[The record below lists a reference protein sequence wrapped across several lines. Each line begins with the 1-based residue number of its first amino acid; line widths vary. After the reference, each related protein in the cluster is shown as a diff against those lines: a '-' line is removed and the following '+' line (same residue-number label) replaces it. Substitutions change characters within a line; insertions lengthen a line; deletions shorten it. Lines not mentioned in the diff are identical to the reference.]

1 MTVEVYNQNRGIP
14 MGAQSLTPSGG
25 GGGGTGGASI
35 NDNQV
40 STATVYSSNKVES
53 RLAEKTGAG
62 LSLGFNATLASETLT
77 FVTTDETP
85 YTLKENYDYEIDLH
99 FPAAGTLT
107 DTIKMVV
114 ENNNDTI
121 QFVALTHTDP
131 SQPITVGTMKQLM
144 YYDAET
150 GFRWLFKA
158 RYKTTS
164 TGVKVF
170 VIYPVIAKASTP
182 DNMLTT
188 NTDQVITGSKTFH
201 MNQQSKKIT
210 LVDAG
215 STTAKGAYITLDR
228 AGTYDSN
235 IVLGT
240 AYENRYGGKR
250 VTVGVIPLSNTVSAP
265 GIRMYSGSTAD
276 ATYLVGGGITN
287 CGYLKMSGSEL
298 TFTNASGTET
308 NLLAS
313 GGGDTSELLTGHG
326 TTKFSNVSLN
336 SQDVYASNE
345 WYNHNNALVAG
356 IYAGKTGTGIKSLT
370 TDRLS
375 VGGYLKEVTYGITLN
390 PATTSSG
397 DNQIKMGSSSSQ
409 RGFIGAGGGF
419 GILLNPKDTIY
430 STVPALTTSLPAS
443 NKYPLYST
451 YNVKAGNGI
460 NIDVT
465 QGDTITISA
474 TGGAASASDNGIRG
488 DYESRYGIIE
498 SPNGILTD
506 AQDSENNLVLTLHQG
521 LVMQCAGQD
530 AKTIVSADTT
540 HTVESTTEFDLFYAG
555 GAFYEAAE
563 VVFSETEPAG
573 SDTGI
578 TAWFNPNKT
587 ANPDQKWQF
596 KSNAN
601 GNTWASS
608 AAGRIA
614 HIHTNG
620 IAITR
625 IDYAGCRILDGQH
638 FLSAAEAAHA
648 AMPSDK
654 YEDIT
659 LAASGTKYTAPADG
673 WFYYYISGG
682 ISNTVTNAY
691 MRVTQDSL
699 PPIENRATKRDTAS
713 SNGSSLMCGW
723 IFVRKGDYTITYR
736 TYSNIEAGSV
746 TRFYYCVGQAP
757 N

>member
-182 DNMLTT
+182 DNM
-188 NTDQVITGSKTFH
+188 ITGTTTQDFDVSSVSTRPAFYKRWKFRSAPDVY
-201 MNQQSKKIT
+201 QQVRVYQGGIVFDDLCAKT
-210 LVDAG
+210 LVVNPTINSYGAISEG
-215 STTAKGAYITLDR
+215 IKLEYPGAY
-228 AGTYDSN
+228 
-235 IVLGT
+235 
-240 AYENRYGGKR
+240 GK
-250 VTVGVIPLSNTVSAP
+250 I
-265 GIRMYSGSTAD
+265 ST
-276 ATYLVGGGITN
+276 
-287 CGYLKMSGSEL
+287 
-298 TFTNASGTET
+298 
-308 NLLAS
+308 
-313 GGGDTSELLTGHG
+313 
-326 TTKFSNVSLN
+326 
-336 SQDVYASNE
+336 
-345 WYNHNNALVAG
+345 
-356 IYAGKTGTGIKSLT
+356 
-370 TDRLS
+370 
-375 VGGYLKEVTYGITLN
+375 
-390 PATTSSG
+390 P
-397 DNQIKMGSSSSQ
+397 GSSSKKLVL
-409 RGFIGAGGGF
+409 IGGSG
-419 GILLNPKDTIY
+419 
-430 STVPALTTSLPAS
+430 
-443 NKYPLYST
+443 YPLVLGSGIPKIGYNNYPST
-451 YNVKAGNGI
+451 STLYPILTSFNTKAGDGVSI
-460 NIDVT
+460 TTD
-465 QGDTITISA
+465 GDNVTISA
-474 TGGAASASDNGIRG
+474 TGGTASASDNGIRG

-506 AQDSENNLVLTLHQG
+506 SQDSDNNLVLTLHQG

-620 IAITR
+620 TAITR

-638 FLSAAEAAHA
+638 FISAAEAAHA

-654 YEDIT
+654 YIDLT
-659 LAASGTKYTAPADG
+659 LGTSGNTYTAPADG
-673 WFYYYISGG
+673 WFTFRADSDNDAGYINMTNNTTRICHISTVNSVHILGG
-682 ISNTVTNAY
+682 LVPCKKGDIIQVDHAHLTTVPWFRFIYA
-691 MRVTQDSL
+691 
-699 PPIENRATKRDTAS
+699 
-713 SNGSSLMCGW
+713 NGS
-723 IFVRKGDYTITYR
+723 
-736 TYSNIEAGSV
+736 
-746 TRFYYCVGQAP
+746 AP
-757 N
+757 TD

>member
-35 NDNQV
+35 NDSQV
-40 STATVYSSNKVES
+40 STVTTYSSNKIES

-182 DNMLTT
+182 DNM
-188 NTDQVITGSKTFH
+188 ITGTTTQDFDVSSVSTRPVFYKRWKFRSAPDVY
-201 MNQQSKKIT
+201 QQVRVYQGGIVFDDLCAKT
-210 LVDAG
+210 LVVNPTINSYGAISDG
-215 STTAKGAYITLDR
+215 IKLEYPGAY
-228 AGTYDSN
+228 
-235 IVLGT
+235 
-240 AYENRYGGKR
+240 GK
-250 VTVGVIPLSNTVSAP
+250 I
-265 GIRMYSGSTAD
+265 ST
-276 ATYLVGGGITN
+276 
-287 CGYLKMSGSEL
+287 
-298 TFTNASGTET
+298 
-308 NLLAS
+308 
-313 GGGDTSELLTGHG
+313 
-326 TTKFSNVSLN
+326 
-336 SQDVYASNE
+336 
-345 WYNHNNALVAG
+345 
-356 IYAGKTGTGIKSLT
+356 
-370 TDRLS
+370 
-375 VGGYLKEVTYGITLN
+375 
-390 PATTSSG
+390 P
-397 DNQIKMGSSSSQ
+397 GSSSKKLVLTGGS
-409 RGFIGAGGGF
+409 GYLLVLGSGIPKIGYSNYPSTSTLYP
-419 GILLNPKDTIY
+419 IL
-430 STVPALTTSLPAS
+430 TSF
-443 NKYPLYST
+443 NT
-451 YNVKAGNGI
+451 KAGDGVSI
-460 NIDVT
+460 TTD
-465 QGDTITISA
+465 GDNVTISA
-474 TGGAASASDNGIRG
+474 TGGTASVSDNGIRG

-563 VVFSETEPAG
+563 VVFSETEPVG

-620 IAITR
+620 TAITR

-648 AMPSDK
+648 AMPSKTK
-654 YEDIT
+654 YTALTPGE
-659 LAASGTKYTAPADG
+659 SGTTYTAPADG
-673 WFYYYISGG
+673 FVQVMGKSATVGG
-682 ISNTVTNAY
+682 YVEILNGLIDFTFQAAVAQQYTRGFCLVGKNDVFTVNHAQFEFDALRFVY
-691 MRVTQDSL
+691 A
-699 PPIENRATKRDTAS
+699 I
-713 SNGSSLMCGW
+713 GSEP
-723 IFVRKGDYTITYR
+723 TT
-736 TYSNIEAGSV
+736 
-746 TRFYYCVGQAP
+746 
-757 N
+757 

>member
-25 GGGGTGGASI
+25 GGGTGGASI
-35 NDNQV
+35 DDTHV
-40 STATVYSSNKVES
+40 STVTAYSSNKVES

-121 QFVALTHTDP
+121 QFVALTHTNP
-131 SQPITVGTMKQLM
+131 SQPITVGTMRQLM

-182 DNMLTT
+182 DNM
-188 NTDQVITGSKTFH
+188 ITGTTTQDFDVSSVSTRPVFYKRWKFRSAPDVY
-201 MNQQSKKIT
+201 QQVRVYQRGIVFDDLCAKT
-210 LVDAG
+210 LVVNPTINSYGAISEG
-215 STTAKGAYITLDR
+215 IKLEYPGAY
-228 AGTYDSN
+228 
-235 IVLGT
+235 
-240 AYENRYGGKR
+240 GK
-250 VTVGVIPLSNTVSAP
+250 I
-265 GIRMYSGSTAD
+265 ST
-276 ATYLVGGGITN
+276 
-287 CGYLKMSGSEL
+287 
-298 TFTNASGTET
+298 
-308 NLLAS
+308 
-313 GGGDTSELLTGHG
+313 
-326 TTKFSNVSLN
+326 
-336 SQDVYASNE
+336 
-345 WYNHNNALVAG
+345 
-356 IYAGKTGTGIKSLT
+356 
-370 TDRLS
+370 
-375 VGGYLKEVTYGITLN
+375 
-390 PATTSSG
+390 P
-397 DNQIKMGSSSSQ
+397 GSSSKKLVLE
-409 RGFIGAGGGF
+409 GGSG
-419 GILLNPKDTIY
+419 
-430 STVPALTTSLPAS
+430 
-443 NKYPLYST
+443 YPLVLGSGIPKIGYNNYPST
-451 YNVKAGNGI
+451 STLYPILTSFNTKAGDGVSI
-460 NIDVT
+460 TTD
-465 QGDTITISA
+465 GDNVTISA

-506 AQDSENNLVLTLHQG
+506 SQDSDNNLVLTLHQG

-530 AKTIVSADTT
+530 AKTTISADTT

-555 GAFYEAAE
+555 GSFYEAAE

-620 IAITR
+620 TAITR

-654 YEDIT
+654 YIDLT
-659 LAASGTKYTAPADG
+659 LGANGTTYTAPADG
-673 WFYYYISGG
+673 WVQCVCMSNPVGG
-682 ISNTVTNAY
+682 AFMEIVT
-691 MRVTQDSL
+691 
-699 PPIENRATKRDTAS
+699 DTAS
-713 SNGSSLMCGW
+713 ETASHVGGWGRATIAIAKNRKFTVYYGGTNFECKLFRFAYAIGSEP
-723 IFVRKGDYTITYR
+723 T
-736 TYSNIEAGSV
+736 A
-746 TRFYYCVGQAP
+746 
-757 N
+757 

>member
-1 MTVEVYNQNRGIP
+1 

-35 NDNQV
+35 NDSQV

-99 FPAAGTLT
+99 FPVAGTLA

-144 YYDAET
+144 YYDAKT

-164 TGVKVF
+164 AGVKVF

-182 DNMLTT
+182 DNMLTGT
-188 NTDQVITGSKTFH
+188 TTQDFDVSAISTKPVFYKRWKFRSAPDVYQRIRVYQGGIVFDNLCAK
-201 MNQQSKKIT
+201 T
-210 LVDAG
+210 LVVNPTIN
-215 STTAKGAYITLDR
+215 SYGAITD
-228 AGTYDSN
+228 
-235 IVLGT
+235 
-240 AYENRYGGKR
+240 
-250 VTVGVIPLSNTVSAP
+250 
-265 GIRMYSGSTAD
+265 GIRLDYTGNYGRISTPGSSNNR
-276 ATYLVGGGITN
+276 LV
-287 CGYLKMSGSEL
+287 LR
-298 TFTNASGTET
+298 
-308 NLLAS
+308 
-313 GGGDTSELLTGHG
+313 GGDDLEMILGSGIP
-326 TTKFSNVSLN
+326 KVN
-336 SQDVYASNE
+336 SGYA
-345 WYNHNNALVAG
+345 
-356 IYAGKTGTGIKSLT
+356 
-370 TDRLS
+370 
-375 VGGYLKEVTYGITLN
+375 
-390 PATTSSG
+390 P
-397 DNQIKMGSSSSQ
+397 SSQ
-409 RGFIGAGGGF
+409 TLYP
-419 GILLNPKDTIY
+419 IL
-430 STVPALTTSLPAS
+430 TS
-443 NKYPLYST
+443 
-451 YNVKAGNGI
+451 YNTKAGEGI
-460 NIDVT
+460 NITTSGDDV
-465 QGDTITISA
+465 TISA

-620 IAITR
+620 TAITR

-659 LAASGTKYTAPADG
+659 LAASGAKYTAPADG

-682 ISNTVTNAY
+682 ATNTVTNAY

-699 PPIENRATKRDTAS
+699 PPIENRAMKRDTAS

-736 TYSNIEAGSV
+736 TYSNIETGSV
-746 TRFYYCVGQAP
+746 TRFYYCVGQAS

>member
-131 SQPITVGTMKQLM
+131 SEPITVGTMKQLM

-182 DNMLTT
+182 DNTVTT
-188 NTDQVITGSKTFH
+188 DTEQVITGNKTFTE
-201 MNQQSKKIT
+201 NVTIT
-210 LVDAG
+210 
-215 STTAKGAYITLDR
+215 
-228 AGTYDSN
+228 
-235 IVLGT
+235 
-240 AYENRYGGKR
+240 
-250 VTVGVIPLSNTVSAP
+250 P
-265 GIRMYSGSTAD
+265 G
-276 ATYLVGGGITN
+276 
-287 CGYLKMSGSEL
+287 
-298 TFTNASGTET
+298 
-308 NLLAS
+308 
-313 GGGDTSELLTGHG
+313 
-326 TTKFSNVSLN
+326 
-336 SQDVYASNE
+336 
-345 WYNHNNALVAG
+345 
-356 IYAGKTGTGIKSLT
+356 
-370 TDRLS
+370 
-375 VGGYLKEVTYGITLN
+375 
-390 PATTSSG
+390 TTSSYGSSYLNIYEEGGSSPTGGIRIYASRFGANMPREISTTSGDLTISAQGFVSFPDHPCYTKGTGAGATSYQYKYPYLCYDNLTAG
-397 DNQIKMGSSSSQ
+397 DNISITKTEEGVQISGTGGGSSDNVLTGTTTQDFDVSAISTKPTFYKRWKFRSAPDAYQQVRVYQGGIVFDDLCAKTLVVNPNINSYGTISEGIKLEYPGAYGKISTPGSSSKKLVL
-409 RGFIGAGGGF
+409 IGGSG
-419 GILLNPKDTIY
+419 
-430 STVPALTTSLPAS
+430 
-443 NKYPLYST
+443 YPLVLGSGIPKIGYNNYPST
-451 YNVKAGNGI
+451 STLYPILTSFNTKAGDGVSI
-460 NIDVT
+460 TTDGDDV
-465 QGDTITISA
+465 TISA

-555 GAFYEAAE
+555 GAF
-563 VVFSETEPAG
+563 
-573 SDTGI
+573 
-578 TAWFNPNKT
+578 
-587 ANPDQKWQF
+587 
-596 KSNAN
+596 
-601 GNTWASS
+601 
-608 AAGRIA
+608 
-614 HIHTNG
+614 
-620 IAITR
+620 
-625 IDYAGCRILDGQH
+625 L
-638 FLSAAEAAHA
+638 
-648 AMPSDK
+648 
-654 YEDIT
+654 
-659 LAASGTKYTAPADG
+659 
-673 WFYYYISGG
+673 
-682 ISNTVTNAY
+682 
-691 MRVTQDSL
+691 
-699 PPIENRATKRDTAS
+699 
-713 SNGSSLMCGW
+713 
-723 IFVRKGDYTITYR
+723 
-736 TYSNIEAGSV
+736 
-746 TRFYYCVGQAP
+746 
-757 N
+757 

>member
-1 MTVEVYNQNRGIP
+1 MTVEVSNQNRGIP

-35 NDNQV
+35 NDDQV

-182 DNMLTT
+182 DNM
-188 NTDQVITGSKTFH
+188 ITGTTTQDFDVSSVSTRPAFYKRWKFRSAPDVY
-201 MNQQSKKIT
+201 QQVRVYQGGIVFDDLCAKT
-210 LVDAG
+210 LVVNPTINSYGAISEG
-215 STTAKGAYITLDR
+215 IKLEYPGAY
-228 AGTYDSN
+228 
-235 IVLGT
+235 
-240 AYENRYGGKR
+240 GK
-250 VTVGVIPLSNTVSAP
+250 I
-265 GIRMYSGSTAD
+265 ST
-276 ATYLVGGGITN
+276 
-287 CGYLKMSGSEL
+287 
-298 TFTNASGTET
+298 
-308 NLLAS
+308 
-313 GGGDTSELLTGHG
+313 
-326 TTKFSNVSLN
+326 
-336 SQDVYASNE
+336 
-345 WYNHNNALVAG
+345 
-356 IYAGKTGTGIKSLT
+356 
-370 TDRLS
+370 
-375 VGGYLKEVTYGITLN
+375 
-390 PATTSSG
+390 P
-397 DNQIKMGSSSSQ
+397 GSSSKKLVL
-409 RGFIGAGGGF
+409 IGGSG
-419 GILLNPKDTIY
+419 
-430 STVPALTTSLPAS
+430 
-443 NKYPLYST
+443 YPLVLGSGIPKIGYNNYPST
-451 YNVKAGNGI
+451 STLYPILTSFNTKAGDGVSI
-460 NIDVT
+460 TTD
-465 QGDTITISA
+465 GDNVTISA

-530 AKTIVSADTT
+530 AKTIVSADTI

-573 SDTGI
+573 SDIGI

-620 IAITR
+620 TAITR

-638 FLSAAEAAHA
+638 FLSAAEASAA

-673 WFYYYISGG
+673 WFYYYISG
-682 ISNTVTNAY
+682 SKENTVTSAY
-691 MRVTQDSL
+691 MRVTQDKL
-699 PPIENRATKRDTAS
+699 PPIEYRAIERDTAATH
-713 SNGSSLMCGW
+713 GSSLMCGW

-736 TYSNIEAGSV
+736 TYSSVEAGSV